1 MKYLVIGLGNLGRA
15 IAESLTR
22 IGNEVIGVDI
32 NPHKTEAVKHTI
44 SGAISLDTT
53 DKDALNTL
61 PLNEM
66 DAIFVTFGKDF
77 GTSIQTVA
85 LLKNLDVNKLIVRGI
100 SPIHEAVIR
109 SIGVAEI
116 ITPEDDFA
124 GMYASQS
131 LLGELFKQWYR
142 VTDTHHLYKIKAP
155 VTFVGQTLQTIDLEE
170 NFGVRLVGIERPK
183 TERNLIGLKQTQYSV
198 IDKIT
203 GDLRVEEGDLLILFG
218 KMEVLHRLAD
228 IRRRFILSEVS
239 WKPKPYLYGRR
250 PYRRSRIRSST
261 SSISHRSSE
270 PVPESP
276 GSGR

>member
-61 PLNEM
+61 PLN
-66 DAIFVTFGKDF
+66 GKDF

-228 IRRRFILSEVS
+228 I
-239 WKPKPYLYGRR
+239 
-250 PYRRSRIRSST
+250 
-261 SSISHRSSE
+261 
-270 PVPESP
+270 
-276 GSGR
+276 